1 MVELQNI
8 GFDKI
13 GMPDFT
19 ATLDHGEKPVI
30 THSYQ
35 WAEDTAKIEDQLV
48 PYGHFD
54 SSEEFM
60 TSKIEE
66 KWSSL
71 SDSDVDDDH
80 HTQNMLLDVRKIL
93 NIIYANPTISYS
105 VEDHENPWDEET
117 FVLRDPDL
125 DLQNILV
132 DDAGN
137 ITGIID
143 WEGCLTVP
151 CCVGY
156 TCLPEFLRRDW
167 TSLFSLNDS
176 PHMAFR
182 LNHYRRIY
190 ADAMLATGC
199 PDAKY
204 TRKSAMYRAIAG
216 AINNDD
222 YRSCSAPD
230 LITKM
235 VAQMPDFNTWDVD
248 ELEACLGEGWDEA

>member
-1 MVELQNI
+1 
-8 GFDKI
+8 
-13 GMPDFT
+13 
-19 ATLDHGEKPVI
+19 
-30 THSYQ
+30 
-35 WAEDTAKIEDQLV
+35 
-48 PYGHFD
+48 
-54 SSEEFM
+54 
-60 TSKIEE
+60 
-66 KWSSL
+66 
-71 SDSDVDDDH
+71 
-80 HTQNMLLDVRKIL
+80 
-93 NIIYANPTISYS
+93 
-105 VEDHENPWDEET
+105 
-117 FVLRDPDL
+117 
-125 DLQNILV
+125 
-132 DDAGN
+132 
-137 ITGIID
+137 
-143 WEGCLTVP
+143 
-151 CCVGY
+151 VGY